1 MSHLLDCLLNCVRM
15 EKTDLDNDDD
25 QEKIIECDLNYLQL
39 YGTKLTEL
47 SNQERI
53 RIF

>member
-1 MSHLLDCLLNCVRM
+1 M